1 MKTWWQRKYN
11 STKEVTMPVPPK
23 QPVKQEEDQYHY
35 DEQALFEYGD
45 IIQEYSERLRED
57 RFSMDE

>member
-1 MKTWWQRKYN
+1 MFAP
-11 STKEVTMPVPPK
+11 SK
-23 QPVKQEEDQYHY
+23 QPVKKEEDQFSY